1 MEATS
6 KKEQLMFSAARL
18 MRENGYQGTTMRDLA
33 AAMDIE
39 AASLYNHVNSK
50 EDILRELCFSMAR
63 SYTTAMEEVND
74 IYFNAVEKLG
84 MAVRAHIRILTDNL
98 DASYVFQHEWRHLNE
113 PSLSEFK
120 HMRDQYEEHFRT
132 ILRHGEEEGVFNEVD
147 NKFAVLTIL
156 ASLNWVVEW
165 YRPNGE
171 MTPAQIADQLTQFI
185 LSGLRK
191 ETFNL

>member
-1 MEATS
+1 MEAQT

-39 AASLYNHVNSK
+39 AASLYNHVASK

-113 PSLSEFK
+113 PALSEFK
-120 HMRDQYEEHFRT
+120 EMRDKYEAHFRT

-165 YRPNGE
+165 YKPNGG
-171 MTPAQIADQLTQFI
+171 MTPSQIADKLTQFI

-191 ETFNL
+191 ETLHH